1 MPEEII
7 GEVLAGAIEIAA
19 SSDSDN
25 PKKGCGC
32 LFFILIFC
40 LISFGIYYLLITY

>member
-7 GEVLAGAIEIAA
+7 GEVIVGAIEIVAL
-19 SSDSDN
+19 SDSDN

-32 LFFILIFC
+32 LFLILLFC
-40 LISFGIYYLLITY
+40 LMSFGIYWLVNY